1 MNPLLDIAD
10 LVVEFP
16 SAGGRATM
24 RAVDQVSLAIAP
36 GSVHGLVGESGSG
49 KSTLGLAIAGLL
61 EPVEGELRFDG
72 YALPSRRG
80 RKALHHQATAIQMVF
95 QDPGGSLN
103 PRHTIGEILHEPLR
117 LHPGRIAGDPA
128 ACGVRWLQR
137 VGLRAEHA
145 LRYPHELSGGQRQ
158 RVAIARA
165 LILEPRFVICDEPI
179 SALDVSVQAQ
189 IVNLLG
195 ELKAEFGLTVLF
207 IAHDLAMVRHVS
219 DTITVMYLG
228 RVVEEGPAD
237 VLCSDPLHPYAQ
249 RLLAAMP
256 VPDPRRERTR
266 LRVPDAGT
274 AAAAPSM
281 TQGCHFAPR
290 CPLVEARCLAV
301 RPALHEFDNGRRV
314 ACHHAVPPGAG
325 RPANHA
331 SRIQLNASAANTAS
345 RIGGDSFTS

>member
-1 MNPLLDIAD
+1 MNPLLDIRD

-16 SAGGRATM
+16 SPGGGEKLC
-24 RAVDQVSLAIAP
+24 AVDQVSLSIMP
-36 GSVHGLVGESGSG
+36 GSVRGLVGESGSG

-61 EPVEGELRFDG
+61 EPAGGELHFDG
-72 YALPSRRG
+72 YALPARRS
-80 RKALHHQATAIQMVF
+80 RKAFHHQATAIQMVF
-95 QDPGGSLN
+95 QDSGGSLN
-103 PRHTIGEILHEPLR
+103 PRHTIGEILREPLH
-117 LHPGRIAGDPA
+117 LHPGRVAGVPA
-128 ACGVRWLQR
+128 ERVLHWLQR

-189 IVNLLG
+189 IVNLLSV
-195 ELKAEFGLTVLF
+195 LKAELGLTVLF

-228 RVVEEGPAD
+228 RAVEEGSAGA
-237 VLCSDPLHPYAQ
+237 LCSDPLHPYTQ

-256 VPDPRRERTR
+256 VPDPRRERARRRT
-266 LRVPDAGT
+266 PTSGT
-274 AAAAPSM
+274 AATAPSM
-281 TQGCHFAPR
+281 TRGCHFAPR
-290 CPLVEARCLAV
+290 CPLADAHCLAV
-301 RPALHEFDNGRRV
+301 RPALRDFSDGRRV
-314 ACHHAVPPGAG
+314 ACHHAVQP
-325 RPANHA
+325 
-331 SRIQLNASAANTAS
+331 NASAANTAS